1 MTVFRK
7 WLLLL
12 LAACF
17 ALSAFGGMA
26 ETTTVDVNALQE
38 KYEEHALN
46 VVQALANYGCDNLN
60 LYGNKSPFDRKTDL
74 FNLLRKFD
82 GGWFSKT
89 SKRTVENLKT
99 DNWQVVS
106 DTEFTVNAYCDFTI
120 LYSYDRS
127 TETFHCGW
135 KLTYR
140 RSNAEGAWALQDL
153 SILPNET
160 DAQKAKAYNA
170 NHSDI
175 TIHPVTA
182 KFSTGYMAI
191 LEDPSRM
198 YVGTINKFGSG
209 VTGMRIDDLCEK
221 YGAAGGMNGGGFE
234 DKGGGGQ
241 GGAPFG
247 LVISQGKQLKVH
259 TPKGEASSVVI
270 GFDEND
276 KLIIGK
282 FKSNEIEGLK
292 LRDAMAFNYALV
304 QEGELVKN
312 EKAPLAYTTRT
323 AIGQDAEGRVL
334 MLVMKGREP
343 DSLGASLDELA
354 EIMLQFGAV
363 NAANLDGGSSTCL
376 YLNDE
381 SIYSGFRLDCSRR
394 IPTAFLIAPLE
405 N

>member
-1 MTVFRK
+1 MTILRK
-7 WLLLL
+7 WALLLL
-12 LAACF
+12 SVCF
-17 ALSAFGGMA
+17 VVSAFSCMA
-26 ETTTVDVNALQE
+26 ESAVTDTDALRTE
-38 KYEEHALN
+38 YEQHALN

-60 LYGNKSPFDRKTDL
+60 LYGNKSPFDRKTEL
-74 FNLLRKFD
+74 FDRLRKFD

-89 SKRTVENLKT
+89 SKRTVDNLKT
-99 DNWQVVS
+99 DGWELVS

-120 LYSYDRS
+120 VYSYDRS

-140 RSNAEGAWALQDL
+140 RSSTEDAWSLQDL
-153 SILPNET
+153 CVLPNET
-160 DAQKAKAYNA
+160 DAQKAESYNA
-170 NHSDI
+170 KHDDI

-198 YVGTINKFGSG
+198 YVGTINKFGSS

-221 YGAAGGMNGGGFE
+221 YNAAGGMNGGGFE
-234 DKGGGGQ
+234 DKGGAGK

-247 LVISQGKQLKVH
+247 LLISQGKQLKAH
-259 TPKGEASSVVI
+259 TPKGQASSVVI

-282 FKSNEIEGLK
+282 FQSSEIEGLK

-304 QEGELVKN
+304 QNGELVNN

-354 EIMLQFGAV
+354 EIMLEFGAV
-363 NAANLDGGSSTCL
+363 NAANLDGGTSTCL
-376 YLNDE
+376 YLDNA

-394 IPTAFLIAPLE
+394 IPAAFLIAPLE
-405 N
+405 